1 MPGMPQA
8 GDRRTPGGTGRYPIA
23 AIRQRIREHDG
34 PVLDFAVG
42 RYREDPPQA
51 AVELIRREADG
62 GLLVPCGQ
70 DELDAY
76 TDAVVAMLDR
86 IYGLRVATGSILP
99 VPGGRTALSLLAS
112 ALIRP
117 SDEVAVVEPA
127 YPAFLRVVSQIGA
140 RVRSVPLDPGRGFV
154 PDDSLLD
161 PETVESLGFV
171 ALNFPN
177 NPTGAAP
184 PTEVLAGFLNRFR
197 SGTIIFN
204 DATYGPLTYDRP
216 PWSILTEAASLA
228 GELRLVELH
237 SMAKLFATG
246 PLPVSFLVGDEGIVE
261 ALREF
266 SEFAWSPQ
274 SALQVKVARIC
285 LEDRDRLE
293 GAREFYRKRM
303 AELRDTLVEL
313 GFEPYPAPAGMYI
326 LCRVP
331 SSIRQRPVADAGE
344 AAEVLLTEL
353 GVAVVPWEVPPH
365 SYLRFS
371 ARYLDEELE
380 ALRGLG
386 RDARLVR
393 A

>member
-1 MPGMPQA
+1 MT
-8 GDRRTPGGTGRYPIA
+8 RGGTGRYPIA

-34 PVLDFAVG
+34 PVL
-42 RYREDPPQA
+42 RYREDPPE
-51 AVELIRREADG
+51 AVLELIRREADG
-62 GLLVPCGQ
+62 GLFTPCGQ
-70 DELDAY
+70 DELDGYA
-76 TDAVVAMLDR
+76 DAAVAMLDR
-86 IYGLRVATGSILP
+86 IYGLRVATGSVLP

-117 SDEVAVVEPA
+117 GDEVAVVEPA
-127 YPAFLRVVSQIGA
+127 YPAFLRAVSQIGA
-140 RVRSVPLDPGRGFV
+140 RVRSVPLDPERGFV
-154 PDDSLLD
+154 PDVSSLD
-161 PETVESLGFV
+161 PDTVGNVSCV

-184 PTEVLAGFLNRFR
+184 AAELLAGFLGRFGR
-197 SGTIIFN
+197 GTIVFN

-216 PWSILTEAASLA
+216 PWSILTEAASLAGPWSILTEAASLA

-246 PLPVSFLVGDEGIVE
+246 ALPVSFLVGDEGLVE
-261 ALREF
+261 ALREL

-285 LEDRDRLE
+285 LEDRGRLE
-293 GAREFYRKRM
+293 GAQELYRKRM
-303 AELRDTLVEL
+303 TELRDTLLEL

-331 SSIRQRPVADAGE
+331 SSIGQRPVADAGE
-344 AAEVLLTEL
+344 AAEVLLTEF
-353 GVAVVPWEVPPH
+353 GVAVVPWEAPPH

-380 ALRGLG
+380 AFRGL
-386 RDARLVR
+386 ARIIHGSPS
-393 A
+393 

>member
-1 MPGMPQA
+1 MPGMPHA
-8 GDRRTPGGTGRYPIA
+8 GGRRTPGGTGRYPIA

-42 RYREDPPQA
+42 RYREDPPD
-51 AVELIRREADG
+51 AVLELIRREAEP
-62 GLLVPCGQ
+62 GLLTPCGQ
-70 DELDAY
+70 DDLDAFA
-76 TDAVVAMLDR
+76 DAVVAMLDR
-86 IYGLRVATGSILP
+86 IYGLRMASGSILP

-117 SDEVAVVEPA
+117 SDEIAVVEPA
-127 YPAFLRVVSQIGA
+127 YPAFVRIVSQIGA

-154 PDDSLLD
+154 PDERPLEPD
-161 PETVESLGFV
+161 TVGELGFV

-184 PTEVLAGFLNRFR
+184 PAEVLAGFLKRFGP
-197 SGTIIFN
+197 GTIVFN

-246 PLPVSFLVGDEGIVE
+246 PLPVSFLVGDEGLIE

-274 SALQVKVARIC
+274 SALHVKVARIC
-285 LEDRDRLE
+285 LEDPDRLE
-293 GAREFYRKRM
+293 EARAFYRNRM
-303 AELRDTLVEL
+303 AKLRATLLEL

-326 LCRVP
+326 LCPVP
-331 SSIRQRPVADAGE
+331 TSVGQRPVVDAGE

-353 GVAVVPWEVPPH
+353 GVAVVPWEVAPH

-380 ALRGLG
+380 ALRGLARG
-386 RDARLVR
+386 ARLVGG
-393 A
+393 

>member
-1 MPGMPQA
+1 MPGMPRA
-8 GDRRTPGGTGRYPIA
+8 NTGRYPIA
-23 AIRQRIREHDG
+23 AIRQRMREHDG
-34 PVLDFAVG
+34 PMLDFAVG
-42 RYREDPPQA
+42 SHREDPPD
-51 AVELIRREADG
+51 AVLDLIRREVDG
-62 GLLVPCGQ
+62 GLLAPSGQ

-76 TDAVVAMLDR
+76 ADAVVGMLDR
-86 IYGLRVATGSILP
+86 IYGLRVATASILP

-127 YPAFLRVVSQIGA
+127 YPAFLRVVSHIGA
-140 RVRSVPLDPGRGFV
+140 RVRSVPLDPERGFV
-154 PDDSLLD
+154 PDESSLD
-161 PETVESLGFV
+161 PETAGKVAFV

-184 PTEVLAGFLNRFR
+184 TVEALAGFLKRCR
-197 SGTIIFN
+197 RGTIVFN

-216 PWSILTEAASLA
+216 PWSLLAEGASLA

-237 SMAKLFATG
+237 SVAKLFATG
-246 PLPVSFLVGDEGIVE
+246 PLPVSFLAGEEPLIAE
-261 ALREF
+261 LREL

-274 SALQVKVARIC
+274 SRLQVQVARIC

-293 GAREFYRKRM
+293 GAREFYRERI
-303 AELRDTLVEL
+303 ARLRDTLVEL

-331 SSIRQRPVADAGE
+331 SSIGQRTVADAGE
-344 AAEVLLTEL
+344 AAEVLLSEH

-371 ARYLDEELE
+371 ARYLEKDLD
-380 ALRGLG
+380 ALRRLG
-386 RDARLVR
+386 GDVPLVGR
-393 A
+393 

>member
-1 MPGMPQA
+1 MR
-8 GDRRTPGGTGRYPIA
+8 DTI
-23 AIRQRIREHDG
+23 IW
-34 PVLDFAVG
+34 
-42 RYREDPPQA
+42 
-51 AVELIRREADG
+51 
-62 GLLVPCGQ
+62 
-70 DELDAY
+70 
-76 TDAVVAMLDR
+76 
-86 IYGLRVATGSILP
+86 
-99 VPGGRTALSLLAS
+99 
-112 ALIRP
+112 
-117 SDEVAVVEPA
+117 
-127 YPAFLRVVSQIGA
+127 
-140 RVRSVPLDPGRGFV
+140 
-154 PDDSLLD
+154 
-161 PETVESLGFV
+161 
-171 ALNFPN
+171 
-177 NPTGAAP
+177 
-184 PTEVLAGFLNRFR
+184 VLAGFLNRFS
-197 SGTIIFN
+197 SGTIVFN
-204 DATYGPLTYDRP
+204 DATYGPLTYDGP

-246 PLPVSFLVGDEGIVE
+246 PLPVSFMVGDEGLVE

-331 SSIRQRPVADAGE
+331 SSIGQRPVADAGE
-344 AAEVLLTEL
+344 AAEVLLTEH

-371 ARYLDEELE
+371 AQYADGELD
-380 ALRGLG
+380 AL
-386 RDARLVR
+386 ARIGGGGPI
-393 A
+393 ASG